1 MSTSLVSLAALVNAF
16 NPVTPQL
23 RVAALIVQR
32 GRILLVEHRKRD
44 QRYWVL
50 PGGRLQGNETLDAAL
65 QRELHEELGLEARVG
80 RLVIVCETL
89 APDRHMVNLIYQVE
103 IGEKAEPR
111 LDHSDPVLAGW
122 QWVSVEQL
130 PRLDFRPPIA
140 DAVLDVIAEN
150 FSGPVRMLGDT
161 WKPEPR

>member
-1 MSTSLVSLAALVNAF
+1 MFVQDGIQNAYPRPRRRRGWGRVLVLAAVLV
-16 NPVTPQL
+16 
-23 RVAALIVQR
+23 VAT
-32 GRILLVEHRKRD
+32 GRLAHRKRD
-44 QRYWVL
+44 QPYWLL
-50 PGGRLQGNETLDAAL
+50 PGGLLQGNETLDAAL
-65 QRELHEELGLEARVG
+65 QREVREELGLEARVG

-111 LDHSDPVLAGW
+111 LDRSDPVLAGW
-122 QWVSVEQL
+122 QWVSVDQL

-150 FSGPVRMLGDT
+150 FSGPVRVLGDT

>member
-23 RVAALIVQR
+23 RVAAIIFQR

-65 QRELHEELGLEARVG
+65 ARELREELGLDARIG

-89 APDRHMVNLIYQVE
+89 APDRHVVNLIYQVE
-103 IGEKAEPR
+103 IG
-111 LDHSDPVLAGW
+111 DHSDPVLAGW

-140 DAVLDVIAEN
+140 DAVREVIAEN
-150 FSGPVRMLGDT
+150 FSGPVRALGDT
-161 WKPEPR
+161 WRPEKR